1 MREFLSFVAAFGLIL
16 IFADCNR
23 ENNYFL
29 FEPDKVGDILKSDSE
44 DTSKGII
51 YMYYKDSI
59 KLNFLIQNYQSNSI
73 TSLDTNFIISNDKL
87 YLKNPNNINKTYFI
101 VLFKNKNIN
110 TCDTLKIKVRFW
122 IKNAYNLK
130 AIVNYFAPKFIYTHD
145 DTTFSIIDNKL
156 FFSTIKNHSKVFCS
170 NFSLV
175 DLFYNQMICKYGY
188 YVIRTGGLIYVSND
202 LHNWKMIFNGAR
214 GIKQSMVIVHNQN
227 GFELL
232 FSMYTPGTNYVR
244 HYLRSYNLETGI
256 TSVRMTFYTAEDY
269 NTYGLSPQARHIH
282 FLVEDPY
289 SNLIFMGTGDIDA
302 QCGIY
307 FSNDFGITF
316 KRLGGGNQKW
326 RALSMI
332 FTKEYIFWNMD
343 SAKPQYLNRLSRD
356 HIVNNVDETF
366 INQFPLINGALW
378 CSEVIHY
385 GYENND
391 MFIMSSNNEGRL
403 YDHNFRN
410 YGIIINSDGIPVA
423 YELVSKYAADVY
435 AQFFP
440 IGVDYDNIILFCD
453 VESKR
458 YIRYTVNRIVN

>member
-1 MREFLSFVAAFGLIL
+1 MRITLSFFAAFSLIV
-16 IFADCNR
+16 FFTYCNR
-23 ENNYFL
+23 DSNYFS
-29 FEPDKVGDILKSDSE
+29 FGPDKVGEILKSDSE

-51 YMYYKDSI
+51 YMYFKDSI
-59 KLNFLIQNYQSNSI
+59 RLNSLIQNYKSNSI
-73 TSLDTNFIISNDKL
+73 TSLDTNFVIENDKL
-87 YLKNPNNINKTYFI
+87 YLNNPYNIDKTYFI
-101 VLFKNKNIN
+101 VLLKNNDIN
-110 TCDTLKIKVRFW
+110 TLDTLKIKVRFW
-122 IKNAYNLK
+122 IKNTYNLK
-130 AIVNYFAPKFIYTHD
+130 EVVNFFTPSFIYSTH

-156 FFSTIKNHSKVFCS
+156 FFSSINNHGKVFCS
-170 NFSLV
+170 NFTLV

-188 YVIRTGGLIYVSND
+188 YVIRTGGLIYVSSD

-214 GIKQSMVIVHNQN
+214 GIKQSMVIVHNEN
-227 GFELL
+227 GYELL

-289 SNLIFMGTGDIDA
+289 SDLIFMGTGDIDDQSA
-302 QCGIY
+302 IY
-307 FSNDFGITF
+307 FSDDLGITF
-316 KRLGGGNQKW
+316 KRLGGGNQRW
-326 RALSMI
+326 RSLSMI

-343 SAKPQYLNRLSRD
+343 SAKPQYLNRLSRE
-356 HIVNNVDETF
+356 HIVNNVDEAF
-366 INQFPLINGALW
+366 IRKFPLINGALW
-378 CSEVIHY
+378 CSETIHY
-385 GYENND
+385 GYENKD

-410 YGIIINSDGIPVA
+410 YGIIINEEGIPVA

-453 VESKR
+453 IENKKYVR
-458 YIRYTVNRIVN
+458 YGVNSIGK